1 MIERILDK
9 YYKKKLMYYIEHHG
23 TFMINNL
30 VVKFEEE
37 LGTILI
43 KIKHN
48 ALKEDRYEFL
58 FHINEKDIFFY
69 LCNIKILDEKIAE
82 NTKAYLEYNK
92 CNVI

>member
-9 YYKKKLMYYIEHHG
+9 YYKKKLIYYIKDHE
-23 TFMINNL
+23 TFLINNL
-30 VVKFEEE
+30 SVKFEEE

-43 KIKHN
+43 RIKHE

-58 FHINEKDIFFY
+58 FYINEEDIFFY
-69 LCNIKILDEKIAE
+69 LCNIKILDEKIAK
-82 NTKAYLEYNK
+82 NTKYYLENNK